1 MLQSPLLP
9 NLLYLILVAGL
20 WLAALSVVT
29 PGSGV
34 YEALAILALVTVG
47 VATTI
52 VPLNLWALVP
62 VALGVGVF
70 GVSIWRS
77 RQGIW
82 LVLSAILLT
91 LGSAFLFRQ
100 AGGGPAVSP
109 ALAFVTT
116 LSSVGFF
123 WVVVRTVRAA
133 QQAQPAHD
141 PSHVLGEIGEARTS
155 IDPIGTAY
163 VDGELWTVRAENP
176 IQPGSP
182 IRVVS
187 REGLMLIVKPEG
199 EAQGGK

>member
-47 VATTI
+47 VAPTI

-100 AGGGPAVSP
+100 ANLALEALHAGPQLFKLCCTKAVSHC
-109 ALAFVTT
+109 LM
-116 LSSVGFF
+116 
-123 WVVVRTVRAA
+123 
-133 QQAQPAHD
+133 D
-141 PSHVLGEIGEARTS
+141 VLI
-155 IDPIGTAY
+155 
-163 VDGELWTVRAENP
+163 
-176 IQPGSP
+176 
-182 IRVVS
+182 IRFLQ
-187 REGLMLIVKPEG
+187 R
-199 EAQGGK
+199 